1 MLGAATEKGCLPE
14 ISSAPSSKRIPFV
27 VTNTT

>member
-1 MLGAATEKGCLPE
+1 MLGAATEKGRLPE
-14 ISSAPSSKRIPFV
+14 ISSDLSSKSIPFV